1 MIAPKAR
8 PNKAAVRA
16 ALLSARLYDDT
27 LGDKSMLRYAGFGVL
42 EPERAFD
49 ILKRDSE
56 APNPYVPWLSL
67 YRLGL
72 AYGQTYGQPF
82 RAASD
87 EWLQAIA
94 INAVDL
100 GTQAARSSDPGA
112 LYLLMAPTGTANSRA
127 PLTNARNW
135 KTTVTPN
142 SDGSTMVVAEMEVRA
157 PFHRLALMCDPR
169 QWQNVSLFWYESK
182 AVKFKGTPPGDL
194 PSIDDP
200 KAQPQP
206 WSGTL
211 QEKVAGMGVLTVLL
225 DVDYKVELSSN
236 VCTVDYQFIS
246 SPDSSLCLDNGRM
259 IVESTGDDGWLHTY
273 VDKKI
278 DFEHALFGGPSSA
291 DLLAPSFIGTW
302 MRVQQ
307 DFWAAYATG
316 WQRRDDASHSS

>member
-16 ALLSARLYDDT
+16 ALLSARLYHDT

-42 EPERAFD
+42 EPKRAFD

-56 APNPYVPWLSL
+56 APDPYVPWLSL

-72 AYGQTYGQPF
+72 AYEQTF
-82 RAASD
+82 REASD
-87 EWLQAIA
+87 EWLQPIK
-94 INAVDL
+94 IDAVEL
-100 GTQAARSSDPGA
+100 GAQAARSPDPGA
-112 LYLLMAPTGTANSRA
+112 SDLLMAATGTANSRA

-142 SDGSTMVVAEMEVRA
+142 IDGSTMVVAEMEVRA
-157 PFHRLALMCDPR
+157 PFRRLALICDPR
-169 QWQNVSLFWYESK
+169 QWQNVSLFWYEST
-182 AVKFKGTPPGDL
+182 AVEGAPPGDL

-200 KAQPQP
+200 DAEPQP
-206 WSGTL
+206 WCGTL
-211 QEKVAGMGVLTVLL
+211 REKVAGMGVLTVLL

-236 VCTVDYQFIS
+236 VCTVDYEFSS

-259 IVESTGDDGWLHTY
+259 RVEPTRDGWLYTY
-273 VDKKI
+273 LDKKI
-278 DFEHALFGGPSSA
+278 DFGQALFGGPSSA

-316 WQRRDDASHSS
+316 WQRRDDASHFS

>member
-1 MIAPKAR
+1 MIAPNAR

-49 ILKRDSE
+49 ILRRDSE

-72 AYGQTYGQPF
+72 AYGQTYGQTF

-87 EWLQAIA
+87 EWLEPIA
-94 INAVDL
+94 SKAVEL
-100 GTQAARSSDPGA
+100 GAQAARSSDPGA
-112 LYLLMAPTGTANSRA
+112 LNLLTAPTGTANSRA

-142 SDGSTMVVAEMEVRA
+142 SDGSTTVVVEMEVRA
-157 PFHRLALMCDPR
+157 PFLRLALMCDPR
-169 QWQNVSLFWYESK
+169 QWQNVSLFWYEST
-182 AVKFKGTPPGDL
+182 AVDGAPPGNP
-194 PSIDDP
+194 PSINDP
-200 KAQPQP
+200 DAQPQP

-225 DVDYKVELSSN
+225 HVDYKVELSSN
-236 VCTVDYQFIS
+236 VCTVDYQFIR

-259 IVESTGDDGWLHTY
+259 IVEPREDGWFYTY
-273 VDKKI
+273 IDKKI
-278 DFEHALFGGPSSA
+278 DFGRALFGGLSSA

-316 WQRRDDASHSS
+316 WQQPADASHSS

>member
-16 ALLSARLYDDT
+16 ALLSARLYHDT
-27 LGDKSMLRYAGFGVL
+27 LGDKSMLRYAGFGVM
-42 EPERAFD
+42 EPKRAFD

-72 AYGQTYGQPF
+72 AYGQTF
-82 RAASD
+82 RVASD
-87 EWLQAIA
+87 KWLKPIA
-94 INAVDL
+94 SNAVDL
-100 GTQAARSSDPGA
+100 GAQAARSSDPGA
-112 LYLLMAPTGTANSRA
+112 PDLLMAPTGTANSRA

-157 PFHRLALMCDPR
+157 PFHRLALMSDPR
-169 QWQNVSLFWYESK
+169 QWQNVSLFWYEST
-182 AVKFKGTPPGDL
+182 AVEFKGAPPGDP
-194 PSIDDP
+194 PSIDNPD
-200 KAQPQP
+200 AQPQP

-211 QEKVAGMGVLTVLL
+211 REKVAGMGVFTVLL
-225 DVDYKVELSSN
+225 DVNYKVKLRSN
-236 VCTVDYQFIS
+236 VCTVDYKFSS

-259 IVESTGDDGWLHTY
+259 IVKPTGDDGWLHTY
-273 VDKKI
+273 LDKKI
-278 DFEHALFGGPSSA
+278 DFGHALFGGPSSA

-307 DFWAAYATG
+307 DFWAACATG
-316 WQRRDDASHSS
+316 WQQRDDASHSS